1 VARCQEQTVRV
12 LDLFSGMGGFSLG
25 FAQAGFNVSGIDL
38 NDHCLATYER
48 NIGHCEKLDLSSE
61 IPPMRAEV
69 VIAGP
74 PCRPWS
80 RLNISRRR
88 EEHPDRPLVH
98 SFEEAILALKPL
110 LFVLENVPLLEKD
123 ELFQSIVGKAGSIG
137 YRCHW
142 LPISYS
148 DFGAPTKR
156 TRLFLFG
163 AHRLAVL
170 RLVKILQGK
179 RCDPQKVGDVLLPYR
194 LLERGAFPDHE
205 WANIRTMWN
214 YRKKY
219 EAGRYGW
226 YRLDKNAPAPSFGNI
241 QKTYVLHPDSWDS
254 LAPRV
259 LSVREAMAIMG
270 FPDDFTFPSGVPM
283 TAKYRMVADAV
294 SPTFSEKCAEA
305 IKEFLGL

>member
-1 VARCQEQTVRV
+1 VRV

-25 FAQAGFNVSGIDL
+25 FARAGFKVSGRDS
-38 NDHCLATYER
+38 DEHCVATYR
-48 NIGHCEKLDLSSE
+48 HNIGECQKLNLRRE
-61 IPPMRAEV
+61 IPSTSAEIL
-69 VIAGP
+69 IAGP

-88 EEHPDRPLVH
+88 EEHPDRALVQSFEKAVLALEPLV
-98 SFEEAILALKPL
+98 
-110 LFVLENVPLLEKD
+110 FVLENVPLLEKD
-123 ELFQSIVGKAGSIG
+123 EFFQSIVHRTSRIG

-163 AHRLAVL
+163 ARRLDVL
-170 RLVKILQGK
+170 RLVMILRSK
-179 RCDPQKVGDVLLPYR
+179 RCDPQTVGDVLQRYGP
-194 LLERGAFPDHE
+194 LERLGCPDHE

-214 YRKKY
+214 YREKY
-219 EAGRYGW
+219 ETSRYGW

-254 LAPRV
+254 LPPRV

-270 FPDDFTFPSGVPM
+270 FPDDFTFPPGVPM